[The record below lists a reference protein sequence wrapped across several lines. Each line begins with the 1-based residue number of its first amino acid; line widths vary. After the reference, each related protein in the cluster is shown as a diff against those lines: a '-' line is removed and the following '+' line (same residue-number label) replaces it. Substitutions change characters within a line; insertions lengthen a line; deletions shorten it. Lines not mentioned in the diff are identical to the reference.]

1 MKRPRVRHVAIILIG
16 LCATGC
22 DHAPSFNLLGSYF
35 PAWMVCLPVAI
46 LLTIALRF
54 LVQRFRLEDYLRPVF
69 ISYFAAWAFFTFSL
83 WLLFFS

>member
-1 MKRPRVRHVAIILIG
+1 
-16 LCATGC
+16 
-22 DHAPSFNLLGSYF
+22 
-35 PAWMVCLPVAI
+35 MVCLPVAI